1 MTSQEYMQQALRTE
15 SMVYHKDPVLS
26 DRVEHAIF
34 GMVTESSEL
43 LDVIKKSRYYH
54 KPVDPGH
61 LIEEAGDVMWYLA
74 QFADAM
80 GVTFEDLWQ
89 MNIKKLS
96 VRYPEK
102 FTKDEAL
109 NRNLD
114 AEHSV
119 FGQ

>member
-1 MTSQEYMQQALRTE
+1 MNSQEYIQQALRTE
-15 SMVYHKDPVLS
+15 SINSHQDPILS

-34 GMVTESSEL
+34 GMVTESGEL
-43 LDVIKKSRYYH
+43 LDVIKKSKYYQ
-54 KPVDPGH
+54 KPVDRAR
-61 LIEEAGDVMWYLA
+61 LIEEVGDVMWYLA
-74 QFADAM
+74 VFADAM
-80 GVTFEDLWQ
+80 GISFEEMWEKNLA
-89 MNIKKLS
+89 KLK

-102 FTKDEAL
+102 FNETKAL